1 MFIVLSRVISM
12 IGSISSNPIL
22 FARLITEKSSPF
34 KVTSQVNRMVDKLIL
49 IDNYFSQDF
58 YTSFWPVWTYQTVSP
73 TSFFLTLSRITSEG
87 EFFHLK
93 VAYKK
98 WPAPCIAISFQFGKH
113 LLITTHPSIYK
124 VVDALLLVKSD

>member
-58 YTSFWPVWTYQTVSP
+58 YTSFWPV
-73 TSFFLTLSRITSEG
+73 
-87 EFFHLK
+87 
-93 VAYKK
+93 
-98 WPAPCIAISFQFGKH
+98 
-113 LLITTHPSIYK
+113 
-124 VVDALLLVKSD
+124 